1 LLFQEFLRLT
11 NVEFVASRSTVLAT
25 PYGDAS
31 PELVCMTELFKLPF
45 AGSAI
50 VYAPA
55 RAYDP
60 KALPSGGVGILGA
73 ARDYL
78 RFVEA
83 IRKGAAG
90 VIRPETAAAMTR
102 NAVGDLVVGAAGPGF
117 GWGHGVAILKNPA
130 AAKPPLNAGAWS
142 WAGVYGTHFW
152 VDPAANLSVV
162 ALTNSAVAG
171 IMRAFP
177 LALRR
182 AVYGA

>member
-1 LLFQEFLRLT
+1 
-11 NVEFVASRSTVLAT
+11 
-25 PYGDAS
+25 
-31 PELVCMTELFKLPF
+31 MTELFKLPF

-102 NAVGDLVVGAAGPGF
+102 NAVGDFVVGAAGPGF

-130 AAKPPLNAGAWS
+130 AAKPPPPQCRCMELGGRIRYPLLGRPCGEPLRQSSDQYSGRWDNARVSVGLTTRGLR
-142 WAGVYGTHFW
+142 GVRCA
-152 VDPAANLSVV
+152 DE
-162 ALTNSAVAG
+162 
-171 IMRAFP
+171 
-177 LALRR
+177 
-182 AVYGA
+182 